1 MRLLIENK
9 SRLLDLLEQ
18 RKEDIE
24 EIYRLDRNI
33 DLIDREIKFL
43 RVEIAI
49 EEVNLRRVARKEE

>member
-24 EIYRLDRNI
+24 EIYRLERNI